1 MSTRAAKVSVRFD
14 QQQRRLLDFLRQ
26 EGKFGT
32 QDGEIIA
39 NVVRDFLRQQKE
51 HAKETPKR
59 TKKRSK
65 R

>member
-1 MSTRAAKVSVRFD
+1 MSTRPANVSVRFD

-39 NVVRDFLRQQKE
+39 NVVRDYLRQQKE
-51 HAKETPKR
+51 HVKEKPQR
-59 TKKRSK
+59 AKKRGK